1 MFPLADG
8 FCMPGSAS
16 PLPEVFRDL
25 SVYRLLAFGA
35 LMMVI
40 MIVRPQGCCPKA
52 VPDTRTS
59 AATVAT
65 RMSRDPHSTR
75 VGKSVPFE

>member
-1 MFPLADG
+1 
-8 FCMPGSAS
+8 MPGSAS

-52 VPDTRTS
+52 VRKKVVEPPTPAAPPTAS
-59 AATVAT
+59 AQ
-65 RMSRDPHSTR
+65 P
-75 VGKSVPFE
+75 